1 MRLCSGEFVYRVHTF
16 WLIAVFLKPLLS
28 NLYGVAGLGEVATNG
43 LVNDNQKMYLD
54 IYISRSEWIPLIL
67 VLRA

>member
-1 MRLCSGEFVYRVHTF
+1 MFWGVRISGAHL

-54 IYISRSEWIPLIL
+54 IYISRSE
-67 VLRA
+67 